1 MRGDSLKSNITVSI
15 DNNIKQQLKE
25 LGINQ
30 SGLINEL
37 LAKYMESDI
46 SKENF
51 SPAEVDITKQN
62 DVSEL
67 PKCELVDVKKNGPVL
82 IISLIREDVFN
93 ALNPKLIE
101 ELTGVLEWSSFN
113 SVAQRNLSADSNGIE
128 YFRVIVLKGL
138 GKHFCAGA
146 DINWMRDSGAQS
158 LEENI
163 EDANR
168 LDRLFYNLWS
178 HPCFTI
184 SLVHG
189 VALGGGAGLVSCID
203 HVVAVEGARIAMS
216 EIKLGILPAVIGPY
230 VYRKI
235 GSAQFRRLA
244 MLGSRIETLEAQ
256 RIGLVD
262 DIVKNN
268 SDADDLIQKI
278 IGEVLTSAP
287 NGVYK
292 AKQLTLTLDRWNES
306 DEKLRGYTVELTSN
320 MRGGVEGQEGLSSFI
335 DRRKPDWIPES

>member
-1 MRGDSLKSNITVSI
+1 MKSNITVSI
-15 DNNIKQQLKE
+15 DNKIKQKLKE

-37 LAKYMESDI
+37 LDKYMDGYIPDAGESPTETDI
-46 SKENF
+46 AKQR
-51 SPAEVDITKQN
+51 DIT
-62 DVSEL
+62 EL
-67 PKCELVDVKKNGPVL
+67 PICELVEVEKKGAVL
-82 IISLIREDVFN
+82 TISLNRENVFN
-93 ALNPKLIE
+93 ALNPKLIK
-101 ELTGVLEWSSFN
+101 ELTGVLQWSAFN
-113 SVAQRNLSADSNGIE
+113 SVAHRNLSIDKNGIE
-128 YFRVIVLKGL
+128 YFRVIILRGL

-163 EDANR
+163 EDANS
-168 LDRLFYNLWS
+168 LDRLFYSLWS

-189 VALGGGAGLVSCID
+189 VALGGGVGLVSCID
-203 HVVAVEGARIAMS
+203 HVVAIDGARIAMS

-244 MLGSRIETLEAQ
+244 MLGSRIETSEAQ

-268 SDADDLIQKI
+268 SEADNLIQRI
-278 IGEVLTSAP
+278 IEEALTSAP

-306 DEKLRGYTVELTSN
+306 DEKLRKYTVELTSN

-335 DRRKPDWIPES
+335 DRRKPDWVPES